1 MNSKDTVLQGFRRIT
16 DTENGSIQD
25 VTNTWGGVLSLI
37 LRRIIKDNYDG
48 KGVEGYPQMEDE
60 SLIYSQMTEIIE
72 EALRTYSGNT
82 LDQNKITA
90 EKARLLKELSRETI
104 SIKYLG
110 ELFHILDLPWVD
122 ITITMQRK
130 SGTIK
135 SYTAHVGGVGLT
147 QYVRPVRNQELI
159 DQQKLHEESAE
170 INHELYSL
178 GKQVRKESNQD
189 E

>member
-1 MNSKDTVLQGFRRIT
+1 MTTNKEITLQGFRRIT
-16 DTENGSIQD
+16 DTENGSVQD
-25 VTNTWGGVLSLI
+25 VSNTWGGVLSLL
-37 LRRIIKDNYDG
+37 LRKIIKDNYDG
-48 KGVEGYPQMEDE
+48 KGVDGCPQMEDE

-72 EALRTYSGNT
+72 EALRVYSGNT

-122 ITITMQRK
+122 ITVTLQRK

-147 QYVRPVRNQELI
+147 QYERPIRDENLI
-159 DQQKLHEESAE
+159 EQQKLHENSAE

-178 GKQVRKESNQD
+178 GKQVRKGND
-189 E
+189 DD